1 MGFSPLVAAVS
12 VDSEVLARAR
22 VEYDSVGQSKLK
34 TKGDGKGMLCL
45 FVAPLCIT
53 YASFCTGNHKGD
65 GKGGKG
71 HHKGDGYNKG

>member
-1 MGFSPLVAAVS
+1 MAAES

-53 YASFCTGNHKGD
+53 YAPFCTDNHKGD